1 MQVTNDGVK
10 FKLYIEGIKVPF
22 INANI
27 NYKGMIATASFEL
40 FPSKEFNKLPN
51 GALVHLFF
59 KKTGIKEAYKLLFF
73 GSVNGKNIS
82 INGGDRRYTLIA
94 YGRASILNNLLVAS
108 ALKFETSS
116 SSANGIIGLGEG
128 RSALG
133 SFQQEPTRTEPGQLS
148 PDAQPLASPYA
159 EVPNSEDSSSTL
171 GKIAKTVI
179 KIIADAASPVSN
191 IPNEMVKLCS
201 QSSQP
206 ISRSLTNP
214 NVIKSTSDKLIG
226 TAMSSTSKFY
236 ELAYAH
242 RLKMQPDIFI
252 NEFPATWANYVA
264 SWGDS
269 SPEKTAFIKML
280 KQILEA
286 EHGGVSPL
294 SSMLETLA
302 SLYFSEFTEIPGLAR
317 GALLIAPDLLTSD
330 IPACN
335 MIFPTEQIGIN
346 FSDNFGN
353 KITRVVLESPKHDN
367 RGNII
372 QQRAMGV
379 TDIAM
384 FPNVLGAMKSL
395 TAEVLAK
402 QTQGYT
408 IEGEEYIGSRPYFTP
423 SPANYL
429 LIANFGNVNQDLAEH
444 FYYKLRNAHT
454 NISISM
460 PFSPQLVPGQR
471 AVLFDKHTPLIFKI
485 ESIAHIVNNSGA
497 HGTNVTGSSVEY
509 LDSNTKFRHPHWY
522 DSTYETSKIHEVYKA
537 YFGCT
542 SMSDSAAKAGS
553 VYEAYLDIFEK
564 YNSTAI
570 KTYMAEAATQRY
582 FDTEADVMQ
591 GLYSAN
597 ALQQDSEG
605 VIIYTSEAFDNY
617 YLDGYDINMNAM
629 QLSNIRQE
637 PILNYVKTIYG
648 VIGDLHE

>member
-10 FKLYIEGIKVPF
+10 FKLYLEGIKIPF
-22 INANI
+22 IGANI
-27 NYKGMIATASFEL
+27 NYKGMISTASFEF

-59 KKTGIKEAYKLLFF
+59 KKAGIKEDYKLLFF
-73 GSVNGKNIS
+73 GSVSGKNIS

-108 ALKFETSS
+108 SLKFDTCS
-116 SSANGIIGLGEG
+116 SSANGLLGLGSG
-128 RSALG
+128 SSALG
-133 SFQQEPTRTEPGQLS
+133 TRIQPATIQEPGAVS
-148 PDAQPLASPYA
+148 DDDQPLASPYA
-159 EVPNSEDSSSTL
+159 VVPNAENTSSVI
-171 GKIAKTVI
+171 GKIAQTVI
-179 KIIADAASPVSN
+179 KIIADAASPVSG

-201 QSSQP
+201 QSSKP
-206 ISRSLTNP
+206 INRSLSNP
-214 NVIKSTSDKLIG
+214 NVIKDTCDKLIG
-226 TAMSSTSKFY
+226 TAMSSTGKFY

-242 RLKMQPDIFI
+242 RLKMQPDTFI

-294 SSMLETLA
+294 SSMIGTLA
-302 SLYFSEFTEIPGLAR
+302 GLYFSEFIEIPGLAR
-317 GALLIAPDLLTSD
+317 GALLITPDLLTSD

-335 MIFPTEQIGIN
+335 MIFPTEQIN
-346 FSDNFGN
+346 VSFSDNFGN
-353 KITRVVLESPKHDN
+353 KITRVIVEAPKHN
-367 RGNII
+367 NKGQVT
-372 QQRAMGV
+372 QQRAMGIV
-379 TDIAM
+379 DIAM
-384 FPNVLGAMKSL
+384 FPNVLRAMKSVS
-395 TAEVLAK
+395 AEVLAK
-402 QTQGYT
+402 QTQGFT
-408 IEGEEYIGSRPYFTP
+408 IEGEEFIGSRPYFML

-429 LIANFGNVNQDLAEH
+429 LIANFGSVHQDLAEH
-444 FYYKLRNAHT
+444 FYYKLRDAHT
-454 NISISM
+454 NISINM
-460 PFSPQLVPGQR
+460 PFSPQLLPGQR

-485 ESIAHIVNNSGA
+485 ESVSHSIDNAGGHS
-497 HGTNVTGSSVEY
+497 TSVTGSSVEY
-509 LDSNTKFRHPHWY
+509 LDANTKFRHPHWY
-522 DSTYETSKIHEVYKA
+522 NSVYETDKIHEVYKA

-542 SMSDSAAKAGS
+542 SMSDSAGKAGS

-591 GLYSAN
+591 GLYNAN
-597 ALQQDSEG
+597 ALQQDAEG

-617 YLDGYDINMNAM
+617 YLEGYDINMNEK
-629 QLSNIRQE
+629 QLPNIRQE